1 MKLFQK
7 LIESVKQWV
16 LLVPTLRN
24 IQDFIWFSS
33 LGGSFLNGF
42 LGLDWNDK
50 FGVNAKFK
58 CLEKW
63 FRSYASVMILTI
75 YILLGSHPMVIK
87 LSWEKNRKIIQCGSC
102 SAGAPLPCPWP
113 SQSPCPRSRQPCP
126 EKTINIVGMRP
137 SHWFVF
143 CSIHISSYP
152 MSSLFAALKTGM
164 IRRQNMRGE
173 LYTLP
178 CQHINRGQFILTESI
193 LPPQATCH

>member
-87 LSWEKNRKIIQCGSC
+87 
-102 SAGAPLPCPWP
+102 
-113 SQSPCPRSRQPCP
+113 
-126 EKTINIVGMRP
+126 
-137 SHWFVF
+137 
-143 CSIHISSYP
+143 YP
-152 MSSLFAALKTGM
+152 GKKTGKLFNVVLVQLVL
-164 IRRQNMRGE
+164 RCHVLGLLSHLVQEVASLALRKRLTLLAWGQAFDLCFV
-173 LYTLP
+173 LYIFHLTPWAACL
-178 CQHINRGQFILTESI
+178 QH
-193 LPPQATCH
+193 